1 MAESLCFRSVRI
13 ADGTGA
19 PLFTGDVTV
28 AGERIERVERAGKP
42 GRGASGD
49 SGSPA
54 SGVRRVDG
62 GGLVLAPGFIDI
74 HSHAD
79 LIFPLPE
86 PRRSELL
93 SGRILQGITTEIVG
107 NCGMGAAPV
116 EAGAERLLRDINAW
130 LTPEE
135 IAWPWRGLGAYLET
149 IERQGAPLNVG
160 TLAPHGP
167 LRIGALGLRPCR
179 PDRAALRAMREA
191 LRRGLE
197 EGAFGVSTGLIY
209 PPGMYSDTEE
219 CAELAK
225 VAAGFDALYTSHVR
239 GSSELL
245 LPSVD
250 ELIEVG
256 RRSGARV
263 HHSHNEAV
271 GRGHWEKVDAVLE
284 REDRARAEGVRL
296 THDMFPYPAAA
307 TTMLALFPPWSLAGG
322 VPEFLQRLADPA
334 ERRRIGAAVAGQT
347 PRWPPW
353 EEGGWP
359 HNLSLAVGWE
369 RIAIGSVG
377 SAERRGLEGM
387 TLAEF
392 ADRAGKPPFEALC
405 DLLIAEEGRVSQI
418 VHDVTGD
425 AAHER
430 GLEAILAHPAGALC
444 TDANDYGRGKPHPAA
459 YGAFPRVL
467 GRYVRE
473 RRVLGLEEAVRK
485 MTAYP
490 ASLLGLRDRGV
501 VRTGAMADLVLF
513 DPDSIGD
520 RATFEEPRRPAAG
533 IEMVVINGRVAAE
546 SGKVMERGAGRV
558 LRRGGSA

>member
-1 MAESLCFRSVRI
+1 MAESLRFRSVRI

-19 PLFTGDVTV
+19 PIFTGDVTV
-28 AGERIERVERAGKP
+28 AGDRIERVEPIERAGAP
-42 GRGASGD
+42 G
-49 SGSPA
+49 GS
-54 SGVRRVDG
+54 
-62 GGLVLAPGFIDI
+62 LVLAPGFIDI

-116 EAGAERLLRDINAW
+116 EAEAEPLLRGINAW

-135 IAWPWRGLGAYLET
+135 IPWPWRGLGAYLDT
-149 IERQGAPLNVG
+149 LERQGVPLNVG

-167 LRIGALGLRPCR
+167 LRIGILGLKPGR
-179 PDRAALRAMREA
+179 PDGAALRAMREA
-191 LRRGLE
+191 LRRALE

-209 PPGMYSDTEE
+209 PPGVYSDTDE
-219 CAELAK
+219 CAAMAEE
-225 VAAGFDALYTSHVR
+225 AARVDALYTSHVR

-245 LPSVD
+245 LPSVE

-284 REDRARAEGVRL
+284 REDRARAAGIRL

-307 TTMLALFPPWSLAGG
+307 TTMLALFPPWSLEGG
-322 VPEFLQRLADPA
+322 VPALLERLADPA
-334 ERRRIGAAVAGQT
+334 ERRRIGAAVAGQR
-347 PRWPPW
+347 PEWPPW
-353 EEGGWP
+353 QEGGWP

-369 RIAIGSVG
+369 RIAVGSVG
-377 SAERRGLEGM
+377 SAARRELEGM
-387 TLAEF
+387 TLA
-392 ADRAGKPPFEALC
+392 ALGARAGKPPFDALC

-473 RRVLGLEEAVRK
+473 RRLLGLEEVVRK

-501 VRTGAMADLVLF
+501 VRPGAMADLVLF
-513 DPDSIGD
+513 DPACIGD
-520 RATFEEPRRPAAG
+520 RATFEEPRLPACG
-533 IEMVVINGRVAAE
+533 IAMVVINGRVAAE
-546 SGKVMERGAGRV
+546 NGRLAERGAGRV
-558 LRRGGSA
+558 LRRAASG